1 MHGQVG
7 ILQRRQLH
15 QNFKNMKT
23 YIALLRG
30 INVGGKNKIKMANLR
45 LLLEENGFKNVQTY
59 IQSGNIVF
67 NTSEENKREL
77 ENIIAEIIKKN
88 YDFEVPV
95 VVKTGEEIQSIL
107 TNNPYKNQ
115 EDLNSNKI
123 YFVLLKKQPSE
134 ENKEILNAI
143 SFTNESL
150 EINPNC
156 VYLRCAL
163 GAGKAKCTNN
173 LIEKKLKVAATT
185 RNYKTM
191 LKLQEMAL
199 I

>member
-1 MHGQVG
+1 
-7 ILQRRQLH
+7 
-15 QNFKNMKT
+15 MKT

-30 INVGGKNKIKMANLR
+30 INVSGHKKIKMADLR
-45 LLLEENGFKNVQTY
+45 LLLEKEDFTNVKTY
-59 IQSGNIVF
+59 IQSGNIIF
-67 NTSEENKREL
+67 SSQEEDSTKL
-77 ENIIAEIIKKN
+77 EHQLSTLIKEN

-95 VVKTGEEIQSIL
+95 LVKNAEQIKDIL
-107 TNNPYKNQ
+107 DKNPYKNK
-115 EDLNSNKI
+115 EDLASNKI
-123 YFVLLKKQPSE
+123 YFVVLKEAPKI
-134 ENKEILNAI
+134 ENSSILSSI
-143 SFTNESL
+143 SFQNEQL
-150 EINPNC
+150 VITPTC

-173 LIEKKLKVAATT
+173 FIEKKLKVSATT

>member
-1 MHGQVG
+1 
-7 ILQRRQLH
+7 
-15 QNFKNMKT
+15 MKT

-30 INVGGKNKIKMANLR
+30 INVSGKKKIIMANLR
-45 LLLEENGFKNVQTY
+45 LLLEKNGFNNVQTY

-67 NTSEENKREL
+67 NTSEENKSKL
-77 ENIIAEIIKKN
+77 EDRIAEIIKKT

-95 VVKTGEEIQSIL
+95 VVKTGEEIQYIL
-107 TNNPYKNQ
+107 TNNPYKNP

-123 YFVLLKKQPSE
+123 YFVLLKEESKD
-134 ENKEILNAI
+134 ENKAILNAI
-143 SFTNESL
+143 SFANETL
-150 EINPNC
+150 VITPNC

-173 LIEKKLKVAATT
+173 LIEKKLKVSATT

-199 I
+199 V